1 MILGLN
7 ISHNASA
14 SLTTDNG
21 LALFAVEEE
30 RLSRIKNHV
39 GIPRKSIQI
48 LSEQTEI
55 GDLEQIII
63 GSNNNLTRDMA
74 HRMVANLEKNPSN
87 KEGLWTQ
94 PFPGG
99 FSKQKTNDVD
109 PKTIIEM
116 AILDLLPEKFAKI
129 NFVWEKHHD
138 SHIGCALSTVSSKE
152 SLLVSLDGEGD
163 GESGAIAVYKSG
175 VVNYLARIPKL
186 DSLGLMYS
194 AVTKRYNFIPN
205 KHDGKITGL
214 AAFGNHT
221 AAVELLCQHIVIR
234 EGIPKVIRAN
244 DLKAKLLSP
253 VLSKLGINLKS
264 FQTMHQIIDLA
275 ESKTTAYPDL
285 AYAIQ
290 SVLEKSVLEII
301 DFWVKKTKIKNVALS
316 GGVFANVKLNQKIS
330 ELQNVLDVGVFPN
343 MGDGGIA
350 LGGIWSYLSKNRQL
364 SLEPYYE
371 SMYLAP
377 NNLSTEKIEI
387 ESLKTDE
394 QLMQVTLP
402 ESNLYKAVC
411 DDIISGSLVAV
422 HNGQMEF
429 GPRALG
435 NRSLL
440 LDPRKSTIVKSVND
454 RLNRTEFMPF
464 APVIM
469 EEHFQNYFQI
479 SPTQSLQP
487 YYYMTMTCNVM
498 NQVRQ
503 LIPAVVHVDGTAR
516 PQIVNRTNNY
526 YLYNII
532 DQFYKLTGI
541 PLLVNTSLNVHEE
554 PINCSVSDTVKILK
568 SGKVDVVYFGHT
580 RIELKKSPTQ

>member
-1 MILGLN
+1 ML
-7 ISHNASA
+7 
-14 SLTTDNG
+14 
-21 LALFAVEEE
+21 
-30 RLSRIKNHV
+30 IK
-39 GIPRKSIQI
+39 
-48 LSEQTEI
+48 L
-55 GDLEQIII
+55 
-63 GSNNNLTRDMA
+63 
-74 HRMVANLEKNPSN
+74 
-87 KEGLWTQ
+87 
-94 PFPGG
+94 
-99 FSKQKTNDVD
+99 KQLYQ
-109 PKTIIEM
+109 E
-116 AILDLLPEKFAKI
+116 I
-129 NFVWEKHHD
+129 NF
-138 SHIGCALSTVSSKE
+138 
-152 SLLVSLDGEGD
+152 
-163 GESGAIAVYKSG
+163 
-175 VVNYLARIPKL
+175 N
-186 DSLGLMYS
+186 
-194 AVTKRYNFIPN
+194 
-205 KHDGKITGL
+205 
-214 AAFGNHT
+214 
-221 AAVELLCQHIVIR
+221 
-234 EGIPKVIRAN
+234 
-244 DLKAKLLSP
+244 
-253 VLSKLGINLKS
+253 
-264 FQTMHQIIDLA
+264 
-275 ESKTTAYPDL
+275 
-285 AYAIQ
+285 
-290 SVLEKSVLEII
+290 
-301 DFWVKKTKIKNVALS
+301 
-316 GGVFANVKLNQKIS
+316 S

-394 QLMQVTLP
+394 QLMQVTLL

-498 NQVRQ
+498 NQVKQ

-554 PINCSVSDTVKILK
+554 PINCSVNDTVKILK